1 MRDLLNMYSYRN
13 GRYGHGDYGSRLIKK
28 IRHHPKRMMPQ
39 AFQNLRC
46 KYTILFMLFYDLG
59 DYLRLVFADLN
70 AGIIHKC
77 IAFL

>member
-1 MRDLLNMYSYRN
+1 MEIMVLDLSKNKASSQTN
-13 GRYGHGDYGSRLIKK
+13 DA
-28 IRHHPKRMMPQ
+28 Q

-46 KYTILFMLFYDLG
+46 KYTILLMLFYYLG

>member
-13 GRYGHGDYGSRLIKK
+13 SRYGHGDYGSRLIKNK
-28 IRHHPKRMMPQ
+28 ASSQTNDAQ

-46 KYTILFMLFYDLG
+46 KYTILLMLFYYLG